1 MVIHIATDHAGFD
14 EKNAI
19 VSYLQGKNYEVVD
32 HGAHVYDSDD
42 DYPSMCI
49 ACGEAVAK
57 DPNALGILIGGS
69 GNGEQISANKVKGV
83 RAALVWNVEFAKLAR
98 QHNNANIISL
108 GARQHSIEECI
119 EFVQT
124 FIDTPFSGSERH
136 VRRINLISNYEK

>member
-32 HGAHVYDSDD
+32 HGAHVYDPDD

-57 DPNALGILIGGS
+57 DPNALGIVIGGS

-83 RAALVWNVEFAKLAR
+83 RAALVWNVEIAKLAR

>member
-19 VSYLQGKNYEVVD
+19 VSYLQEKNYEVVD

-57 DPNALGILIGGS
+57 DPNALGIVIGGS

-83 RAALVWNVEFAKLAR
+83 RAALVWNVEIAKLAR